1 LSSNFEIKDLGEA
14 NVVLNIKML
23 REGGNSRVTLVKSY
37 YVVKVLSCFGYSDY
51 MSAPTT
57 YDPSMVLREVHIIP

>member
-1 LSSNFEIKDLGEA
+1 
-14 NVVLNIKML
+14 
-23 REGGNSRVTLVKSY
+23 VKSY